1 MKRAATLPILILFA
15 SLPFV
20 TTFSQTVDFKAE
32 DREIFERYAKYIA
45 PYRSQPLEMILHH
58 TAVYFLGTPY
68 VGGTLDRNNTEK
80 VVINLREMDCV
91 TFVESVIALALTAAS
106 DDLSFD
112 QFAARIERIRY
123 RNGIAGGYD
132 SRLHYTSDWVYDN
145 VRKGI
150 LSESARQLG
159 GIRETKPIDFMT
171 AHRSAYRALEKDDEM
186 LGKIRAIEESIN
198 ARGGFYYLPKGEI
211 ESKKDAIPHMA
222 MIAFTTSVEGLD
234 TSHTAFAYK
243 SEGRLT
249 FIHASSAR
257 KKVVIDETTLS
268 DYCERPKSC
277 TGIMVMPVLGDHS
290 NE

>member
-1 MKRAATLPILILFA
+1 M
-15 SLPFV
+15 
-20 TTFSQTVDFKAE
+20 
-32 DREIFERYAKYIA
+32 
-45 PYRSQPLEMILHH
+45 
-58 TAVYFLGTPY
+58 
-68 VGGTLDRNNTEK
+68 
-80 VVINLREMDCV
+80 INLREMDCV

-243 SEGRLT
+243 SEEADLYPCLQRQE
-249 FIHASSAR
+249 
-257 KKVVIDETTLS
+257 KVVIDETTLS
-268 DYCERPKSC
+268 DYCERQKSC
-277 TGIMVMPVLGDHS
+277 TGIMVMLVLEIIPTNDRHCFWFSSSFSPINHRSALLNVVLIRMINSGDQ
-290 NE
+290 

>member
-1 MKRAATLPILILFA
+1 M
-15 SLPFV
+15 
-20 TTFSQTVDFKAE
+20 
-32 DREIFERYAKYIA
+32 
-45 PYRSQPLEMILHH
+45 
-58 TAVYFLGTPY
+58 
-68 VGGTLDRNNTEK
+68 
-80 VVINLREMDCV
+80 
-91 TFVESVIALALTAAS
+91 
-106 DDLSFD
+106 
-112 QFAARIERIRY
+112 
-123 RNGIAGGYD
+123 
-132 SRLHYTSDWVYDN
+132 YDN

-268 DYCERPKSC
+268 DYCERQKSC
-277 TGIMVMPVLGDHS
+277 TGIMVMPVLESFQRMIVTVFGFLLLLFTHKPPVCPLERGVDKDDQQRGDQQLQVHAQS
-290 NE
+290 RK